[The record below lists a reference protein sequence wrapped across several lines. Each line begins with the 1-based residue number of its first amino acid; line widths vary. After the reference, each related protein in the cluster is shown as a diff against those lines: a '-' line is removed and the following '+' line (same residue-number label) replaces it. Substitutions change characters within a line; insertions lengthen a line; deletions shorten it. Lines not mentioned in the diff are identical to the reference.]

1 MFGTPLLDVS
11 WSHRLLIC
19 YLVLLVFFN

>member
-19 YLVLLVFFN
+19 YLVLLVF